1 MGQVGNGGMLIIPL
15 NCSKVK
21 RLTAL
26 TYTSAITGLEFRIS
40 LQHLTRHAVFF
51 ENALDMR
58 SNKWYDEVTNRF
70 ISDLM
75 GRLVSVIKENHNYA
89 PIQSNKVFEQVAVQ
103 IEQRILKGELRSGDR
118 LPTEREMAEQF
129 HVSRTAVREAMKIL
143 AQKGLVDMRPGRGT
157 IVIDGAQEAMQH
169 SIGLVMK
176 LKLGEVGGSDNLV
189 EVRAILE
196 TEIAALAAARASDEE
211 ISAMR
216 EAIMAMDESLDDAD
230 AFIEADN
237 SFHEALARATQNT
250 LILILVNSIVNP
262 LSEQRKQIFEVEGGP
277 QRGQIH
283 HRRILDS
290 IIRRDPEAA
299 RAAMRSHLQQVRED
313 VRASTERGSELL

>member
-1 MGQVGNGGMLIIPL
+1 
-15 NCSKVK
+15 
-21 RLTAL
+21 
-26 TYTSAITGLEFRIS
+26 
-40 LQHLTRHAVFF
+40 
-51 ENALDMR
+51 MR

-70 ISDLM
+70 ISELM